1 LLSETTSDVPN
12 LVDRTTRKDEFGLT
26 KKSVWF
32 VFFASMLVLGGFVW
46 ILSRIGRD
54 TPAVG
59 LDPRLGIYQASSA
72 AVDGGW
78 SDAVTFDIR
87 FDAASN
93 SYRAYADAP
102 RASSRSSPQK
112 WFASGR
118 YTQNFRDNG
127 WNYLE
132 IENAPVSSDE
142 DYIKGMKAV
151 GVMEG
156 FLTCNH
162 TKMFYLNY
170 MHGMFEGR
178 LPMDS
183 TINFLRKNYNWVRA
197 KADTLYASDDY
208 WLSVK
213 GTLAQLEG
221 MVEGHRLSC
230 PCEEA
235 EAVDVDSSAGATSGR
250 GMGSKCDGSFWTM
263 NNPTIMHFLLLN
275 ANGDLFQINQK
286 FTQSSDDG
294 RRKQMQSEKDLEGAD
309 QISDQEPMASLDASN
324 SSITASHRQLRLP
337 RKRTNHC
344 SAIFKLLADKSD
356 VVFGHNTWDT
366 YESASPRAIKR
377 FKLHTFE
384 RSDVILRRWDPASP
398 IYGDFEA
405 FWDPYPTAT
414 TRATETTRWG
424 KASSAAAD
432 RDGNSSPKARL
443 QEILFSSSA
452 GFLSSVD
459 DFYVTKGGHGDLA
472 IIETSL
478 DVYRDPIISQ
488 IVPESMLYW
497 MRVRTATVLASSGS
511 EWALWFSLFHSG
523 TYVNQWLV
531 LDMALFHPGEPDLR
545 KGLFTVLEEMPGKAH
560 IEDKS
565 AHLSVRLLALFLY
578 SEISDIGL
586 YLQTYGYWASYN
598 LPYFPEILRYSGA
611 SDLCDANPSLN
622 CYSTDPRAR
631 IFRARQGNVTSISAL
646 QDLML
651 YNDFERDPLSLND
664 PCNVSQL

>member
-1 LLSETTSDVPN
+1 
-12 LVDRTTRKDEFGLT
+12 
-26 KKSVWF
+26 
-32 VFFASMLVLGGFVW
+32 M
-46 ILSRIGRD
+46 
-54 TPAVG
+54 
-59 LDPRLGIYQASSA
+59 SA
-72 AVDGGW
+72 
-78 SDAVTFDIR
+78 
-87 FDAASN
+87 
-93 SYRAYADAP
+93 
-102 RASSRSSPQK
+102 QK

-118 YTQNFRDNG
+118 YTQNFRGNG
-127 WNYLE
+127 WHYLE

-151 GVMEG
+151 GVLEG

-162 TKMFYLNY
+162 TKQFYLNY

-197 KADTLYASDDY
+197 KADTLYTSDDY

-230 PCEEA
+230 PCEE
-235 EAVDVDSSAGATSGR
+235 EPTGAKDGR
-250 GMGSKCDGSFWTM
+250 DEGSKCDGSFWTM

-286 FTQSSDDG
+286 FVESNDD
-294 RRKQMQSEKDLEGAD
+294 RRTRRLHPRDGHHKRMSPEMGVESAD
-309 QISDQEPMASLDASN
+309 AQETMTSLDASN
-324 SSITASHRQLRLP
+324 SSSAASHRQLRLP

-344 SAIFKLLADKSD
+344 SAIFKLLPDKSD
-356 VVFGHNTWDT
+356 IVFGHNTWDT

-384 RSDVILRRWDPASP
+384 RSEVILRRWDPATP

-405 FWDPYPTAT
+405 FWDPHPTAT
-414 TRATETTRWG
+414 TRATEASRWG
-424 KASSAAAD
+424 RATSYAN
-432 RDGNSSPKARL
+432 RNGPKARP

-459 DFYVTKGGHGDLA
+459 DFYITKGGHGDLA

-497 MRVRTATVLASSGS
+497 MRVRTATVLATSGS

-531 LDMALFHPGEPDLR
+531 LDMALFRKGETDLR
-545 KGLFTVLEEMPGKAH
+545 KGVFTVLEEMPGKAH

-565 AHLSVRLLALFLY
+565 AHLSVRLLLV
-578 SEISDIGL
+578 
-586 YLQTYGYWASYN
+586 W
-598 LPYFPEILRYSGA
+598 
-611 SDLCDANPSLN
+611 
-622 CYSTDPRAR
+622 
-631 IFRARQGNVTSISAL
+631 
-646 QDLML
+646 
-651 YNDFERDPLSLND
+651 
-664 PCNVSQL
+664 